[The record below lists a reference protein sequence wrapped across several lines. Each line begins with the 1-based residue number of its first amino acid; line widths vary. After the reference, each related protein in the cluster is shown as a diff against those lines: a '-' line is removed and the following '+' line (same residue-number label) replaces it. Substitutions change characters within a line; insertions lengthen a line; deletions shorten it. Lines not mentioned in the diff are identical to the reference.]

1 MTSAEVILPDL
12 TSSPR
17 SNTAGKNRLRFIPS
31 VFRDSLWFPAFAL
44 AIMLVPGCGETGDPV
59 NPERIERDAARWA
72 AAGIRDYD
80 LTWQSISSR
89 NQSIYKVFVRGDEVK
104 AVRLIRPDGKAVALK
119 PADTNFYSV
128 EGLFRTLREELAQSQ
143 ETRPFGQPPGT
154 TVILTMRSDERL
166 GYPTLYRRDIFGVE
180 DRMGIDVI
188 ELNPSTAEIP
198 PPDPPR

>member
-1 MTSAEVILPDL
+1 MLSVSRDFRSLPAIAL
-12 TSSPR
+12 TM
-17 SNTAGKNRLRFIPS
+17 L
-31 VFRDSLWFPAFAL
+31 AL
-44 AIMLVPGCGETGDPV
+44 CGCGETGDPV

-128 EGLFRTLREELAQSQ
+128 EGLFRTLREELAQSK
-143 ETRPFGQPPGT
+143 ETRPFGQPTGT